1 MATNLYFSQS
11 VKSEQ
16 DLYENIVVESLK
28 MYGQDVFYMPRTLV
42 AEDKIFGEDVASKFE
57 DAYKIEMYLE
67 NIDNFD
73 GDQELFTKFGVEI
86 RDRATLHVS
95 RRRWQEVTFDYNSS
109 QVRPNEGDLIYL
121 PLSDQIFEIM
131 RVIDDQPFYQLSN
144 LPTFRMEIE
153 LFEYNDEDFDTDI
166 PIIDEIE
173 QDYAYQYILTLNDF
187 SNDSDSLQVG
197 TTVQQSLANDV
208 TISGEIA
215 KWNDS
220 SNELTLVHIGADDG
234 KYHVFTTG
242 DIKNL
247 FNNEYGVQDSDT
259 YTVLSVRENNLIQTT
274 QQNTF
279 FETEGDNIIDFS
291 EGNPFGEVT

>member
-42 AEDKIFGEDVASKFE
+42 GEDKIFGEDVASRFD

-86 RDRATLHVS
+86 RDRATLHVA

-153 LFEYNDEDFDTDI
+153 LFEYNDEDFDTSI
-166 PIIDEIE
+166 TVIDEIE
-173 QDYAYQYILTLNDF
+173 KDYAFQYVLTLA
-187 SNDSDSLQVG
+187 DSPYASDAFPIGTQVYQNIADDLQ
-197 TTVQQSLANDV
+197 
-208 TISGEIA
+208 IFGEIA
-215 KWNDS
+215 NWNDS
-220 SNELTLVHIGADDG
+220 SNELTLVHISADDG
-234 KYHVFTTG
+234 KYHVFTPGT
-242 DIKNL
+242 IINL
-247 FNNEYGVQDSDT
+247 SGNH
-259 YTVLSVRENNLIQTT
+259 TVISISENNQIQTT

-291 EGNPFGEVT
+291 ESNPFGEVT

>member
-16 DLYENIVVESLK
+16 DLYENIVIESLK

-95 RRRWQEVTFDYNSS
+95 RRRWQEVAFDHSSS

-166 PIIDEIE
+166 RVIDEIE
-173 QDYAYQYILTLNDF
+173 QNYAYQYILTLTDSSYPNDI
-187 SNDSDSLQVG
+187 LQTG
-197 TTVQQSLANDV
+197 TTIQQGLANDV

-220 SNELTLVHIGADDG
+220 SNELSLVHLGADDG
-234 KYHVFTTG
+234 KYHLFTTG
-242 DIKNL
+242 SITNITE
-247 FNNEYGVQDSDT
+247 FNDSAT
-259 YTVLSVRENNLIQTT
+259 YTVISVRENNLIQTT

>member
-153 LFEYNDEDFDTDI
+153 LFEYNDEDFDTSI
-166 PIIDEIE
+166 TAIDEIE
-173 QDYAYQYILTLNDF
+173 KDYAFQYVLTLADV
-187 SNDSDSLQVG
+187 SYASDAFPIG
-197 TTVQQSLANDV
+197 TSVTQTLADDV
-208 TISGEIA
+208 VITGEIA
-215 KWNDS
+215 DWNDS
-220 SNELTLVHIGADDG
+220 SDQLKLAHVGADDG

-242 DIKNL
+242 TITDAI
-247 FNNEYGVQDSDT
+247 GGT
-259 YTVLSVRENNLIQTT
+259 HTVIATSENNQIQVNN
-274 QQNTF
+274 QSNF

>member
-42 AEDKIFGEDVASKFE
+42 AEDKIFGEDVASRFE
-57 DAYKIEMYLE
+57 DAYQIEMYLE

-95 RRRWQEVTFDYNSS
+95 RRRWQEVTFDHVSS

-153 LFEYNDEDFDTDI
+153 LFEYNDEDFDTNI

-173 QDYAYQYILTLNDF
+173 QDYAYQYILTLTDI
-187 SNDSDSLQVG
+187 SYDSDILQVG

-242 DIKNL
+242 SISNL
-247 FNNEYGVQDSDT
+247 FADGYGGTDSAA
-259 YTVLSVRENNLIQTT
+259 YTVISTSENNLIQTT

-291 EGNPFGEVT
+291 ESNPFGEVT